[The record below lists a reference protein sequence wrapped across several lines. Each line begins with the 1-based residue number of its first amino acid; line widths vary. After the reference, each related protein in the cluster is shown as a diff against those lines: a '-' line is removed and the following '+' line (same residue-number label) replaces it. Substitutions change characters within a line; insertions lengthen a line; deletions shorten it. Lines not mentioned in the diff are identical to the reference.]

1 VSEFNDSTITWNL
14 EEIDL
19 SDLVMVVGSW
29 IFAGNNI
36 QDIESEVIDKLKM
49 LVEAEQNRRL
59 TGISKEDIIH

>member
-1 VSEFNDSTITWNL
+1 MSEFNEPTITWNL
-14 EEIDL
+14 ENIDL

-59 TGISKEDIIH
+59 TGISEEDTIH

>member
-1 VSEFNDSTITWNL
+1 
-14 EEIDL
+14 
-19 SDLVMVVGSW
+19 MVVGSW

-59 TGISKEDIIH
+59 TGIAEEDTIH

>member
-1 VSEFNDSTITWNL
+1 MSEFNDSTITWNL

-59 TGISKEDIIH
+59 TGISNEDIIH

>member
-1 VSEFNDSTITWNL
+1 VSEFNEPTITWNL
-14 EEIDL
+14 EDIDL

-59 TGISKEDIIH
+59 TGIAEEDTIH

>member
-1 VSEFNDSTITWNL
+1 MSEFNDSTITWNL